1 MLQLTPGALTL
12 DILRAVHAGSVP
24 LAIDP
29 ASQAAIAASAAIVRR
44 AAQGHAPAYGIN
56 TGFGKLASTRISEAD
71 LEALQRNLIRSHSV
85 GVGEP
90 LAPQVV
96 RLMLALK
103 AASLARGHSGVRQ
116 QVIDTLL
123 AVHNAGLVPYVPSQ
137 GSVGASG
144 DLAPLAHMTL
154 TLTGEGEMLV
164 AGRRVPALPR
174 LREANIE
181 PLVLQAKEGL
191 ALINGTQTS
200 TALALHALLAFEPV
214 LEAAL
219 VVGALT
225 VDAARGSDGP
235 FDPRIHVLRGQ
246 PGQIDV
252 ARYYRRLLEG
262 SAIRASHR
270 EGDDRVQDPY
280 CLRCQPQVVGACL
293 DQLRHAALVLVREAN
308 AVTDN
313 PLVFPESDEGAVGRA
328 PGRPKPG
335 RAPSGGSDN
344 GPEAVAARL
353 TSRGEVKAQ
362 SAGQSQ
368 GSARGGAILSGGNF
382 HAEPVA
388 LACDAMAV
396 AIAEVGAIAER
407 RIAMLIDAG
416 VSRLPPFLTADPGLN
431 SGFMIA
437 HVTAASLASEN
448 KSMAHP
454 ASVDS
459 LPTSANQED
468 HVSMAT
474 FAARRLQP
482 MIANTSHILGIEL
495 LAAAQGI
502 DFLRPLITSEPL
514 ARVHATLRERCP
526 SVDRDRSLAP
536 DIERATTLVT
546 DGSLAR
552 VLRNLPDLP
561 ALWIPA

>member
-1 MLQLTPGALTL
+1 MLLRPGQLTL
-12 DILRAVHAGSVP
+12 DELQAIHGAGDSRPQPLVMDPQALPAIL
-24 LAIDP
+24 
-29 ASQAAIAASAAIVRR
+29 ASAAVVRR
-44 AAQGHAPAYGIN
+44 AAEGSEPVYGVN

-71 LEALQRNLIRSHSV
+71 LALLQQNLIRSHSV

-90 LAPQVV
+90 LSPAVL
-96 RLMLALK
+96 RLMLATK
-103 AASLARGHSGVRQ
+103 AASLARGHSGVRPV
-116 QVIDTLL
+116 VIDTLL

-154 TLTGEGEMLV
+154 ALMGEGEFLIDGV
-164 AGRRVPALPR
+164 RQPAAAVLK
-174 LREANIE
+174 AKNIA
-181 PLVLQAKEGL
+181 PLQLQAKEGL

-200 TALALHALLAFEPV
+200 TALALHALFSFEPV
-214 LEAAL
+214 LESAL
-219 VVGALT
+219 VIGALT

-235 FDPRIHVLRGQ
+235 FDPRIHALRGQ

-252 ARYYRRLLEG
+252 AQYYRQLLAG
-262 SAIRASHR
+262 SAIRASHE

-293 DQLRHAALVLVREAN
+293 DQLRHAALVLLREAN

-313 PLVFPESDEGAVGRA
+313 PLVFFDENEETHQADVA
-328 PGRPKPG
+328 ELASPGRWRRPPG
-335 RAPSGGSDN
+335 GEAAAGRSGG
-344 GPEAVAARL
+344 EL
-353 TSRGEVKAQ
+353 
-362 SAGQSQ
+362 
-368 GSARGGAILSGGNF
+368 ISGGNF

-388 LACDAMAV
+388 LAADAMAC

-407 RIAMLIDAG
+407 RIAMLIDSS
-416 VSRLPPFLTADPGLN
+416 VSRLPPFLTPNAGLN

-437 HVTAASLASEN
+437 HVTAAALASEN
-448 KSMAHP
+448 KSLAHP

-482 MIANTSHILGIEL
+482 MIANVAHILGIEL
-495 LAAAQGI
+495 LASAQGI
-502 DFLRPLITSEPL
+502 DFLRPLQSSAALEAAH
-514 ARVHATLRERCP
+514 ARLRALCP
-526 SVDRDRSLAP
+526 AMMQDRYLAP
-536 DIERATTLVT
+536 DIEAASTLVRSG
-546 DGSLAR
+546 DLAR
-552 VLRNLPDLP
+552 ILRTLPGLP
-561 ALWIPA
+561 ALWIPV